1 MKKEFIKFRCS
12 IYEKKRL
19 KIRAKRSGLS
29 LSEFCRRSAFE
40 SKIIERLSEE
50 HIQLY
55 KLLIRYHNNFKS
67 ISNMYKKRDPRLSME
82 VESLANQIK
91 RHINAFDV

>member
-12 IYEKKRL
+12 IYEKKHL

-91 RHINAFDV
+91 RHLNAFDV